1 MSSNSQSLSVLATN
15 NAWSSDVISDGYAY
29 LRRDKIVVVVE
40 LYWAQT
46 LTVDK
51 CRWYCEA
58 NKCVTVVAREFY
70 VRQHP

>member
-29 LRRDKIVVVVE
+29 LHRDKIVVVVE
-40 LYWAQT
+40 LYWAKT

-51 CRWYCEA
+51 CRCIVKQINASLWWHGSS
-58 NKCVTVVAREFY
+58 T
-70 VRQHP
+70 